1 MEARRTDAG
10 EGQVAHKLATRNYIS
25 RASDGRRGRFGMV
38 DLSTHLGRRLGVW
51 VPPAVMLL
59 ALLLAPLA
67 LSDFR
72 VALLG
77 KFLTFAILALSLNLI
92 WGYAGMLSLG
102 HGVFF
107 GLGGYAMAMY
117 LKLESAK
124 GKLPDFMFWS
134 GLEELP
140 IFWVPF
146 KYAWFALPMTFIIPA
161 ALAGALGYLVF
172 RSRITGVYF
181 ALITQALALIVSI
194 LFIGQQPYTG
204 GTNGI
209 TNYTTI
215 FGFTLNSPSV
225 QLSLYYATL
234 LVLLAAY
241 LLCHWVISSRFGR
254 LLIAMRDDENRV
266 RFSGYNPAIMKTLIF
281 CLSAGIAGVAGALF
295 TPQVGIISPTM
306 MGIVPSIEIAIW
318 VAVGGRGVLPGAVLG
333 AIVVNGAKSG
343 LSESFPA
350 IWQYFL
356 GALFI
361 GAVLMFPAGIMG
373 LLRPENRRWPNWWR
387 LARGSRPQGYL
398 SQRAGA
404 LAGSWAAAR
413 LKRTTNAVRRW
424 GAGVKR

>member
-1 MEARRTDAG
+1 MAA
-10 EGQVAHKLATRNYIS
+10 KNYIS
-25 RASDGRRGRFGMV
+25 SAARIA
-38 DLSTHLGRRLGVW
+38 DLPAYFNGRLGIW
-51 VPPAVMLL
+51 LPPSIMLL
-59 ALLLAPLA
+59 VLLLAPML

-72 VALLG
+72 IALLG
-77 KFLTFAILALSLNLI
+77 KFLTFAILALALNLV
-92 WGYAGMLSLG
+92 WGYGGMLSLG

-107 GLGGYAMAMY
+107 GLGGYAMAMF

-140 IFWVPF
+140 FFWAPF

-209 TNYTTI
+209 TNYATI
-215 FGFTLNSPSV
+215 FGYPLNSPPV
-225 QLSLYYATL
+225 QLTLYYTSVAV
-234 LVLLAAY
+234 LVTVY
-241 LLCHWVISSRFGR
+241 LLCHWIISSRFGR

-266 RFSGYNPAIMKTLIF
+266 RFSGYDPAIMKTLTF

-295 TPQVGIISPTM
+295 APQVGIISPSM
-306 MGIVPSIEIAIW
+306 MGIVPSIEVAIW
-318 VAVGGRGVLPGAVLG
+318 VAVGGRGDLMGAVLG

-361 GAVLMFPAGIMG
+361 GAVLVFPAGIMR
-373 LLRPENRRWPNWWR
+373 LFRREAWQRPGWWP
-387 LARGSRPQGYL
+387 PH
-398 SQRAGA
+398 RALGA
-404 LAGSWAAAR
+404 LR
-413 LKRTTNAVRRW
+413 ELI
-424 GAGVKR
+424 AGVKR